1 MSLVNYWAKY
11 DETLTRV
18 RTEHPTT
25 LAELKVI
32 LDDFEPPSS
41 GAAFFPGGAD
51 DTLGEA
57 LDDAGWGVEW
67 LEGDYLW
74 QARSRTGDVIHYVE
88 GDVYPGP
95 RIPIQ

>member
-1 MSLVNYWAKY
+1 MSLDAYWAKY
-11 DETLTRV
+11 AETLTRI
-18 RTEHPTT
+18 RTEKPSS

-51 DTLGEA
+51 DTLG
-57 LDDAGWGVEW
+57 DAVSESGWGVNF

-95 RIPIQ
+95 WHPSH

>member
-1 MSLVNYWAKY
+1 MNINDYWDKY
-11 DETLTRV
+11 DKTLVRV
-18 RTEHPTT
+18 RVEKPKDLT
-25 LAELKVI
+25 ELKAI

-57 LDDAGWGVEW
+57 LEDAGWGLVW

-74 QARSRTGDVIHYVE
+74 QARSPSGAVIHHVE

-95 RIPIQ
+95 WVPLV